1 MGSMASMGPDRSSR
15 LGAGRLSRRELLR
28 RSGLVLFAASSG
40 GLLASACDV
49 AGDPGDDEAPQDG
62 LAVRTV
68 MDIQNLDPAFM
79 ISTVDDAVML
89 CVAENLVTYLPGST
103 ELSNELAAELKS
115 SQDGLTH
122 EFRLKEGIPFQG
134 GFGEVTAEDVK
145 FSFERIAGLT
155 EPKLDSPYQGDW
167 ATLQE
172 VEVTGKHTGVIKL
185 SKPFPPLFLTTL
197 PGQSGIIISRK
208 AYEERGEEFATNP
221 IGSGPYEFVE
231 WKRGQRVVL
240 RRFAD
245 WGGAATEWA
254 QKPQA
259 KEIRFEPI
267 TDDSAAN
274 IAVET
279 GEVDFGPVAHAS
291 VERFQNDEG
300 FAVTK
305 QTTLDYGWVGFN
317 VSDKDLSDVN
327 VRRAIRQALDVD
339 SMIAAA
345 FDGQTTR
352 ANTLI
357 APDMP
362 IGHWSEAPKYQRDTA
377 AAKALLEK
385 AGVDNL
391 NLEMSIAEE
400 PGARAIAEIVQAN
413 LKDIGITVKIRLRA
427 EGEMKEQ
434 VKSLQLFYVSFSNQ
448 ADPSW
453 ATVWFITEQIGEWN
467 YMSWSN
473 TEYDS
478 LHQAALVET
487 DQSRRDEMY
496 VRMQQFMDEDAVAA
510 WVMYRTH
517 HYAHRP
523 DLEPSLVTPRYGKY
537 RAWDTRA

>member
-1 MGSMASMGPDRSSR
+1 MPGPSAPLAAGS
-15 LGAGRLSRRELLR
+15 LSRRELLR
-28 RSGLVLFAASSG
+28 RSGLVLIAASSG
-40 GLLASACDV
+40 GVLASACDV
-49 AGDPGDDEAPQDG
+49 AGDPGDEQAPQDTLG
-62 LAVRTV
+62 VRTV

-79 ISTVDDAVML
+79 VSTVDDAVML
-89 CVAENLVTYLPGST
+89 CVAENLVTFLPGST

-115 SQDGLTH
+115 SEDGLTH

-155 EPKLDSPYQGDW
+155 DPKLDSPYQGDW
-167 ATLQE
+167 ATLKE
-172 VEVTGKHTGVIKL
+172 VEVTGKYTGVIRL

-197 PGQSGIIISRK
+197 PGHAGMIISRK
-208 AYEERGEEFATNP
+208 AYEERGEDFATNP
-221 IGSGPYEFVE
+221 VGSGPYEFVE

-254 QKPQA
+254 EEPQW
-259 KEIRFEPI
+259 KEIGFEPI

-291 VERFQNDEG
+291 VERFRNDDN

-317 VSDKDLSDVN
+317 VRDEDLSDVN
-327 VRRAIRQALDVD
+327 VRRAIRRALDVD

-345 FDGQTTR
+345 FEGKTTR

-362 IGHWSEAPKYQRDTA
+362 IGHWGEAPQYQRDTEE
-377 AAKALLEK
+377 AKALLEK
-385 AGVDNL
+385 AGVDKL

-400 PGARAIAEIVQAN
+400 PGARAIAAIVQAN

-453 ATVWFITEQIGEWN
+453 ATVWFISDQIGEWN

-473 TEYDS
+473 EEYDS
-478 LHQAALVET
+478 LHEAALVET

-496 VRMQQFMDEDAVAA
+496 VRMQQLMDEDAVAA

-517 HYAHRP
+517 HYAHVP
-523 DLEPSLVTPRYGKY
+523 ELEPSLVTPRYGKY
-537 RAWDTRA
+537 RAWDIRA